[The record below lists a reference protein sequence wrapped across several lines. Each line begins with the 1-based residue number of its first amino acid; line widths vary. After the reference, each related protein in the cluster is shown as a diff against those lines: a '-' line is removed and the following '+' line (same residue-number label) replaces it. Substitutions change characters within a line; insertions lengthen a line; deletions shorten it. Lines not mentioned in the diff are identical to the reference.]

1 MSLSQLRVC
10 SLLHPAVPA
19 TTSSQ
24 MSLDSLNSL
33 TKIIWIKTNLYHCLY
48 LLTDDI
54 LCNRVLLL
62 VQSEVSISVGV
73 VEVVQRVLP
82 EILTLDLTHCTDDD
96 WHAGR
101 VVLHALDQPHP
112 VDQVHLAG
120 EGAVPGVAEN
130 SQVEAVLSLERS
142 SLSDEKIFSEL
153 TSASMLHL

>member
-1 MSLSQLRVC
+1 
-10 SLLHPAVPA
+10 
-19 TTSSQ
+19 
-24 MSLDSLNSL
+24 
-33 TKIIWIKTNLYHCLY
+33 LY

-73 VEVVQRVLP
+73 VEVVQRVL
-82 EILTLDLTHCTDDD
+82 
-96 WHAGR
+96 HAGR

-120 EGAVPGVAEN
+120 DGTVPGVAEN

-142 SLSDEKIFSEL
+142 SLSDRKIFSEL
-153 TSASMLHL
+153 TSGSMLHL